1 MIFWDGF
8 GWVECR
14 FCKIEFEIMGLFID
28 KKIIVCVFLNGN

>member
-14 FCKIEFEIMGLFID
+14 FCKIEFEIMGLFIE
-28 KKIIVCVFLNGN
+28 KIIICVFLNGN